1 MHASPAVRAN
11 PICEPPPFRH
21 EHNTALH
28 QRKHEVSTSMRGL
41 PLRSSI
47 RLSFRTITVADSV
60 RSRQV
65 VHPVGDARAR
75 RGAAVDWRAV
85 SPARRARCDLS
96 KSLHIYCSKKSRR
109 AIAIAPRLSCAF
121 ASLLACFAA
130 PRTEIESTNV
140 KLDLRVPL
148 RCLRPNQLQTRL
160 ELIW

>member
-1 MHASPAVRAN
+1 
-11 PICEPPPFRH
+11 
-21 EHNTALH
+21 
-28 QRKHEVSTSMRGL
+28 MRGL

-109 AIAIAPRLSCAF
+109 HRAAPQLRFCQLAGLLCCPSNGNRIDKRETRFTGSVA
-121 ASLLACFAA
+121 LLA
-130 PRTEIESTNV
+130 TEPAVDASRAYLVTI
-140 KLDLRVPL
+140 KKG
-148 RCLRPNQLQTRL
+148 CLYRNSHDFRHWL
-160 ELIW
+160 